1 MHKLTDEIVRD
12 MEDFVMT
19 IGKATLY
26 AIIAIMLAAGPVAAK
41 ARKAV
46 TNGNGNGHQTCLQE
60 MGKAETEGEGRSG
73 AKLQVQRLS
82 DCTMRTTP
90 TR

>member
-19 IGKATLY
+19 IGKATVY
-26 AIIAIMLAAGPVAAK
+26 AVIAIMLAAGPVAAK

-46 TNGNGNGHQTCLQE
+46 T
-60 MGKAETEGEGRSG
+60 
-73 AKLQVQRLS
+73 
-82 DCTMRTTP
+82 
-90 TR
+90 

>member
-46 TNGNGNGHQTCLQE
+46 TNGNGNGH
-60 MGKAETEGEGRSG
+60 
-73 AKLQVQRLS
+73 
-82 DCTMRTTP
+82 
-90 TR
+90 

>member
-1 MHKLTDEIVRD
+1 
-12 MEDFVMT
+12 MEDFAMT

-26 AIIAIMLAAGPVAAK
+26 TVIAIMLAAGPVAAK
-41 ARKAV
+41 ARKAINND
-46 TNGNGNGHQTCLQE
+46 NGNQTCLQE

-73 AKLQVQRLS
+73 AKLQAQRLS
-82 DCTMRTTP
+82 DCMRTTP